1 MTILV
6 ECVCLP
12 RESASRKEENFFVC
26 FFFWSRGEERE
37 REREREK
44 KKEVAAV
51 YKNFPPHA
59 QEKKRKRHTTSH
71 DIKKAHRGTTARARE
86 RERERETRLSPFLL
100 LLLACKARKGRE
112 RRFSSRSLRVF
123 FRNKEQKSR

>member
-1 MTILV
+1 MSSER
-6 ECVCLP
+6 ECESKRRELFCL
-12 RESASRKEENFFVC
+12 

-100 LLLACKARKGRE
+100 LLLLACKARKGRE